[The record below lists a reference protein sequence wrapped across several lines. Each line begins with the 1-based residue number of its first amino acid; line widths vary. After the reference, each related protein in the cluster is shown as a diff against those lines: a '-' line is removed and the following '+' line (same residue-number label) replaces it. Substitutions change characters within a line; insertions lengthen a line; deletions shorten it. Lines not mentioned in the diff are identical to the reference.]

1 MIQLVASGK
10 LSTIPVLSFFTGGG
24 FLDMGFEK
32 AGYSIV
38 WTNEMHPGFVQF
50 YEHGITAWRRDRG
63 CAKPE
68 AKISSPAQLSDLGGP
83 ASILKSVFPGGK
95 HELFGIIGGP
105 PCQDFS
111 IAGLRAGFEGNRGS
125 LTHEYCRHIL
135 EMHPAFFVM
144 ENVTGLL
151 QKNHRATFDKLRESM
166 GAAYL
171 TDFAKLNA
179 LDYGVPQSRERLFFI
194 GLRRD
199 LVTKELTDDQRKL
212 APANNWAGWTTEQ
225 HPTHRGKRKSCK
237 WATIEL
243 PGAVPEVPTCETV
256 KALSINNCLVPTEEE
271 ASTHNARDR
280 FKLNS
285 QKAISTP
292 EGMVG
297 NRCFKRLHRYRFSPT
312 ACYGN
317 NEVHLHPWLPQR
329 LSVREVLRI
338 QGVDES
344 YILPEGPSL
353 TTKFKMIG
361 NGVPVP
367 MALGVATTMR
377 RLLDEYCGLKL

>member
-1 MIQLVASGK
+1 MSQLVALDKPSP
-10 LSTIPVLSFFTGGG
+10 LPVLSFFTGGG

-38 WTNEMHPGFVQF
+38 WTNEMHPGFVHF
-50 YEHGITAWRRDRG
+50 YEHGMTAWRRDRG
-63 CAKPE
+63 WAKPE
-68 AKISSPAQLSDLGGP
+68 AKISSPVQLSDLGGP
-83 ASILKSVFPGGK
+83 ATILKSVFPSGK
-95 HELFGIIGGP
+95 PELFGIIGGP

-111 IAGLRAGFEGNRGS
+111 IAGLRAGFDGNRGS
-125 LTHEYCRHIL
+125 LTHEYCHHIL
-135 EMHPAFFVM
+135 GMRPAFFVM

-166 GAAYL
+166 GTTYL

-194 GLRRD
+194 GIRRD
-199 LVTKELTDDQRKL
+199 LVTKELTEDQRK
-212 APANNWAGWTTEQ
+212 PSPENNWAGWTTEQ
-225 HPTHRGKRKSCK
+225 HPIHREKRKSCK
-237 WATIEL
+237 WATTEL
-243 PGAVPEVPTCETV
+243 PDAIPELPTCETV
-256 KALSINNCLVPTEEE
+256 KALSIYNCLVPTEKE

-285 QKAISTP
+285 KKAISTP

-344 YILPEGPSL
+344 YILPEGSPL

-367 MALGVATTMR
+367 MAQGVATTMR
-377 RLLDEYCGLKL
+377 RLMHEYCGLKL